1 MIAMLRLQFI
11 IFSLIGIG
19 FWVRK
24 KGMVSREG
32 QKNITDLVINIVL
45 PCNIV
50 TSFVQDLPESALRDC
65 VTVFLISVGAEAL
78 CMLYAK
84 YAYQNV
90 SENQKKC
97 LTYGILV
104 SNAGFLGNPVAE
116 GVYGPMG
123 LMLAS
128 VYLIPVRIIMW
139 SKGIAIFS
147 GQSDRKETLRKVI
160 THPCVIACMV
170 GILIMLTDI
179 LAGIALIP
187 DWLFDMLYTIGRCN
201 TALSM
206 MVIGMILSDI
216 HLAELV
222 DKTVIRYTIDRLL
235 VIPGVLGIIL
245 FALYKCGIVAGLA
258 PRLAVLLA
266 AMPAAATTSMLS
278 SKYDCAPD
286 FGTKMVILSTLCSI
300 PTIFLWGLILKSA
313 G

>member
-128 VYLIPVRIIMW
+128 VYLIPVRVIMW